1 MAFDIDL
8 LVLGDYIDPNTLAT
22 TKLNSCA
29 AESDGG
35 GWCSLTSGPAGQHA
49 QTNVAGL
56 VHFAWGDPD
65 RDEEDAV
72 LTDEEEAAI
81 RQLIGAYEEID
92 SAIDSAYWLVS
103 ELQQKFKQDT
113 PLGKI
118 VDDLW
123 VRHDAADILEV
134 PGEFFEGDETEWA
147 KFLHG

>member
-8 LVLGDYIDPNTLAT
+8 LVLGDYVDPNTLAT

-29 AESDGG
+29 AESDDG
-35 GWCSLTSGPAGQHA
+35 GWCSL
-49 QTNVAGL
+49 
-56 VHFAWGDPD
+56 HFAWGDPD

-72 LTDEEEAAI
+72 LTDDEEEAI
-81 RQLIGAYEEID
+81 SRLVGAYEEID
-92 SAIDSAYWLVS
+92 SAINSAYWLVS
-103 ELQQKFKQDT
+103 ELQQKFKRDT
-113 PLGKI
+113 PLGK
-118 VDDLW
+118 VLDDLW